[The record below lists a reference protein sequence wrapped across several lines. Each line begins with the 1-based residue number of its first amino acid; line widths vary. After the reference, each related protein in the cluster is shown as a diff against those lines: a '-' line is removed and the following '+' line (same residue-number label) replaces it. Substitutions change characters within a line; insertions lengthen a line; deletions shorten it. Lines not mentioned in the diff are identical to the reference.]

1 MASGAKASSSRR
13 SKSPSPPQDEEE
25 EENVIYS
32 FVPKV
37 ASTLDTSKLNT
48 LVGRYQIPVEF
59 KPRLPER
66 GEW

>member
-13 SKSPSPPQDEEE
+13 SRSPSPPQDEE

-32 FVPKV
+32 FVPEV

-59 KPRLPER
+59 RPRLPEK